1 MRGLSPPTDTAR
13 CPASTVPPAGGKI
26 YLAALI
32 PNCSAIRC
40 GIGEYGMRYADGRIV
55 SGEYAEYA
63 PRPLNK
69 GDRLD
74 FDGSEWIL
82 RDRVDRGGV
91 AVYLLSPSDAS
102 DGPAESARRRAR
114 RQSP

>member
-1 MRGLSPPTDTAR
+1 MGAPHDHERSGEKVGTLGVVESRGL
-13 CPASTVPPAGGKI
+13 I
-26 YLAALI
+26 
-32 PNCSAIRC
+32 
-40 GIGEYGMRYADGRIV
+40 EFRYADGRIV

-74 FDGSEWIL
+74 FDGSEWVL
-82 RDRVDRGGV
+82 RDRVDRDGV

-102 DGPAESARRRAR
+102 DGPPEKARRRAR